1 MAKRKGPETWQIPTE
16 DEVNE
21 LYGDD
26 EKQEKKEAEAD
37 DRANAEL
44 RHVKTI
50 EESFQEKKSNIVLT
64 VTVIAGI
71 IIALVIIS
79 AIMVT
84 KGAKK
89 GFNNMESGLN
99 SHNSQTMQSDFEN
112 ENPEEGNIQPQQ
124 GDMNTG
130 AYPAQPQTSQD
141 NSVYPNATD
150 NSYPQNSYPQPAA
163 EPVQGNGQAYPQ
175 TQEAYPSQ
183 NAYPE
188 GNVQPAP
195 NTDQAY
201 PQAQDAY
208 PQTNPRQY

>member
-26 EKQEKKEAEAD
+26 EKQEKKEREAE
-37 DRANAEL
+37 DRVNAEL

-50 EESFQEKKSNIVLT
+50 EESFQEKKTNIVLT

-89 GFNNMESGLN
+89 GFSNMESGLN

-112 ENPEEGNIQPQQ
+112 ENPEGENIQPQP

-130 AYPAQPQTSQD
+130 VYPDQSQTVQD
-141 NSVYPNATD
+141 NSVYPNNT
-150 NSYPQNSYPQPAA
+150 YPQPSDS
-163 EPVQGNGQAYPQ
+163 VQSNGQAYPQ

-195 NTDQAY
+195 NTGQTY
-201 PQAQDAY
+201 PQAQDTY